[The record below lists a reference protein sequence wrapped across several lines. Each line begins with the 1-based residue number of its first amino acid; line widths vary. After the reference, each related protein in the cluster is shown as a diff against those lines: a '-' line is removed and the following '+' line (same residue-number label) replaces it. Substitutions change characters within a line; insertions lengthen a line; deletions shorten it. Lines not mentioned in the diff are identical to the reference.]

1 VPTIINKITTN
12 TVEIA
17 SIRIYARALQS
28 LVEIARLGPAARND
42 ALTIRTANPLPIVRS
57 DQGAE
62 ASRGPPAAFPS
73 GSGSRV
79 TLTAI
84 RRASSFVSIFAR
96 RASASL
102 PRELDVC
109 ERLPV
114 GVVNPVRRPAAMRNI
129 SEWMEHVIARAAR
142 RSAQWLR

>member
-1 VPTIINKITTN
+1 LRQP
-12 TVEIA
+12 
-17 SIRIYARALQS
+17 
-28 LVEIARLGPAARND
+28 LGVAIVGGLLLSQLLTLTHEHYNLELRSPGQVVRN
-42 ALTIRTANPLPIVRS
+42 

-102 PRELDVC
+102 PRE
-109 ERLPV
+109 
-114 GVVNPVRRPAAMRNI
+114 
-129 SEWMEHVIARAAR
+129 
-142 RSAQWLR
+142 